1 VAQVL
6 RTAQMKSVLDPA
18 SGLPIGPEI
27 DPAPARRPL
36 NGTVLEGR
44 HVVLA
49 PIDPAAQADTLYAEA
64 HGPEGDA
71 LWLYLSTAPFAD
83 PALFRAYLERAAV
96 SEDPLFFAIVERT
109 TGRPL
114 GHATYMRI
122 EPAHRV
128 IEVGNILYTP
138 KLQRSLGATE
148 AMYLM
153 ARHAFEELGYRR
165 YEWKCNALNAPS
177 RRAALR
183 LGFTYEGTFR
193 SHMIVKGRS
202 RDTAWFSML
211 ADEWPARKAAFER
224 WLDPANFDEG
234 GRQRLSLSA
243 LNASQAGDRDGGAG
257 AGVTAPASS

>member
-1 VAQVL
+1 
-6 RTAQMKSVLDPA
+6 MKPVVDPA

-27 DPAPARRPL
+27 DPAPARRPMK
-36 NGTVLEGR
+36 GTVLEGR

-49 PIDPAAQADTLYAEA
+49 PVDPAAQADTLYAET
-64 HGPEGDA
+64 HGPEADA
-71 LWLYLSTAPFAD
+71 LWLYLSTGPFAD
-83 PALFRAYLERAAV
+83 PALFRAYLDRAAV
-96 SEDPLFFAIVERT
+96 SEDPLFFAILDRT

-138 KLQRSLGATE
+138 KLQRSPGATE

-193 SHMIVKGRS
+193 DHMIVKRRS
-202 RDTAWFSML
+202 RHTAWFSML

-224 WLDPANFDEG
+224 WLDPTNFDQD

-243 LNASQAGDRDGGAG
+243 LNAWPAVDGDGIAR
-257 AGVTAPASS
+257 AGVPGTASS